1 MDTAKTHSTQGAPA
15 ECIKEVE
22 TINPATPS
30 NACTVKPRKALL
42 TSLITLSSAEN
53 REEDMRAEL
62 QYAMKRGILFAELQ
76 RQEKEIQKLVA
87 SHCGLASPDSVQIS
101 EMVEEANNKAVW
113 LHGSFNVCIPV
124 YIKSPGRSLPARM
137 GFRVPLPYKIG
148 EESFPGNAEEK
159 VRSEAATYIW
169 INKNCPDIPI
179 PKLHG
184 FGVPGGLSF
193 FNPGSVS
200 LWQRIKS
207 YVWRFFCCI
216 YRSPG
221 FCEYIPQLRT
231 TFLTHGYVLIDWI
244 ESDDTQQLSNTFT
257 MPHTDAQAQ
266 NLYQSMSRIMISLAK
281 VPQPRIGSW
290 TIDNH
295 GRISLSNRPM
305 FCHLHQLENWDI
317 PTGIARNMTYTSTDS
332 FYLDLLTSHDNRLQY
347 QGNAVYS
354 EEDARAQAKDLVL
367 MRALLNKFTD
377 RYLCEGPF
385 LMQLTDIHA
394 SNIFVD
400 KDWNIKHIIDL
411 EWTCSLPLGYLL
423 PPFWLTGKA
432 VDQIKGPEYKPFKE
446 CYERFVKVFEQ
457 EEMGAPLHH
466 NGNLHS
472 RATTMMSALEDGRY
486 WYLNALRTPK
496 GLFNLFRTHLE
507 PLYDRVSKESLCT
520 AVSPFWIP
528 GMTPFVN
535 SKLEEFTQY
544 RQEVRDIFNS
554 GKSGRFY
561 I

>member
-1 MDTAKTHSTQGAPA
+1 MDTAKTCPAQGAPPD
-15 ECIKEVE
+15 CKNDVE

-30 NACTVKPRKALL
+30 NTCTIKPRKALL
-42 TSLITLSSAEN
+42 TSFITLSSAES

-76 RQEKEIQKLVA
+76 SQKKEIQKLVA
-87 SHCGLASPDSVQIS
+87 SHCGLASPDSVEVP
-101 EMVEEANNKAVW
+101 EMVEEASNKPVW

-124 YIKSPGRSLPARM
+124 YIKSSGRQSLPARM

-148 EESFPGNAEEK
+148 EESFPGNAGEK

-179 PKLHG
+179 PKLRG
-184 FGVPGGLSF
+184 FGVPSGLSF

-200 LWQRIKS
+200 LWQRIKF

-216 YRSPG
+216 YRSSE

-244 ESDDTQQLSNTFT
+244 ESDDTQQQLSHTFT

-266 NLYQSMSRIMISLAK
+266 NLYQSISRIMISLAK
-281 VPQPRIGSW
+281 VPQPQIGSW
-290 TIDNH
+290 TIDDH
-295 GRISLSNRPM
+295 GQISLSNRPM

-317 PTGIARNMTYTSTDS
+317 PTDITRSMIYTSTDS
-332 FYLDLLTSHDNRLQY
+332 FYLDLLASHDNRLQY

-367 MRALLNKFTD
+367 MRALLHKFTD
-377 RYLCEGPF
+377 RNLRDGPF
-385 LMQLTDIHA
+385 IMQLTDIHA

-411 EWTCSLPLGYLL
+411 EWTCSLPLGDLL

-432 VDQIKGPEYKPFKE
+432 VDQIKGTEYKRFKE
-446 CYERFVKVFEQ
+446 CYERFMDIFEQ
-457 EEMGAPLHH
+457 EEMGAPHH
-466 NGNLHS
+466 NGILYS
-472 RATTMMSALEDGRY
+472 RTMRSALDDGRY
-486 WYLNALRTPK
+486 WYLNALKTPK

-507 PLYDRVSKESLCT
+507 PLYDKVSKESLC
-520 AVSPFWIP
+520 ASVSPFWTP
-528 GMTPFVN
+528 RMTPFVN

-554 GKSGRFY
+554 GKSGRLYF
-561 I
+561 